1 MCEHGFVYPFTAGL
15 RALYTLAVEPPE
27 EIGLHLPPIVFVQRS
42 YPRIEYVVFDIG
54 HAARSI
60 QPGRGWRKSTEALG
74 SSKLAPQ
81 TRVLRSP
88 SSLSCHLDG
97 ALSNAMRE
105 H

>member
-54 HAARSI
+54 HAARSMQAVEVDVEEGVRVNI
-60 QPGRGWRKSTEALG
+60 CPSYYVEVQLEYLLVT
-74 SSKLAPQ
+74 APQ
-81 TRVLRSP
+81 TP
-88 SSLSCHLDG
+88 
-97 ALSNAMRE
+97 
-105 H
+105 